1 MITTTVPVTES
12 PTWVNNLND
21 VYQIG
26 ATVPYEPKF
35 PVNPQKPIPLSPFVS
50 TTELQIL
57 VTEID
62 HELMLINE
70 DPTNLATWDNPTR
83 YEKINRVTLENDPRR
98 ITVRLLN
105 FVIGVTGE
113 GALVPTQ
120 IQTWF

>member
-1 MITTTVPVTES
+1 
-12 PTWVNNLND
+12 
-21 VYQIG
+21 
-26 ATVPYEPKF
+26 
-35 PVNPQKPIPLSPFVS
+35 VS